1 VEYVVNKRLPTL
13 VYCEED
19 TMPLHS
25 QVLIVGAGPTGLLLA
40 GDLAAAGVSVTLLER
55 RPAHDANLTRA
66 FAVHARTLETLDARG
81 LADDLVT
88 TGARVGALRLLGQ
101 VDLDLSW
108 LPSRYPY
115 LLVTPQYETER
126 LLEAR
131 ARQQGADIVRGVE
144 VQSLQQNADGVEVH
158 TDRGGWRASYVVGAD
173 GVGSTVRQA
182 LGMPFPGRSAVR
194 SVMLA
199 DVKLAHA
206 PTDTLTVNAAGDAFG
221 FLAPFGDGWYRL
233 IAWDKQHPLPDDA
246 PVDLDELR
254 ATLRRAL
261 GTDFGMHDPRWTSRF
276 HSDERQV
283 PQYRSGRVFLAGDA
297 AHVHSPAGGQ
307 GMNTGLQDA
316 ANLSWKLAAAVQGW
330 APPGLLDSYQ
340 QERHPVGRLVLRL
353 SGGLLRVATTPP
365 ALLPAVRA
373 LVATALR
380 IPPLAHRA
388 AGLLSGIAI
397 SYPRL
402 PSAHPLTGRRA
413 PDVRLRDGG
422 RLYQVL
428 RTGRF
433 VLVTTTETPGGPD
446 RVLIHRPVVD
456 RLPSMLVR
464 PDGYV
469 AWAADIPDAAAIAT
483 ALTRWCGW
491 SPPLP

>member
-1 VEYVVNKRLPTL
+1 
-13 VYCEED
+13 
-19 TMPLHS
+19 MPVHS
-25 QVLIVGAGPTGLLLA
+25 QVVIVGAGPTGLLLA
-40 GDLAAAGVSVTLLER
+40 GDLAAAGVPVTVLER
-55 RPAHDANLTRA
+55 RAAQDANLTRA

-81 LADDLVT
+81 LADELVT
-88 TGARVGALRLLGQ
+88 TGARVGALRLLGHA
-101 VDLDLSW
+101 DLDLSW

-131 ARQQGADIVRGVE
+131 ALGQGVDIVRGVD
-144 VQSLQQNADGVEVH
+144 VQSLRQDGDEVQVH
-158 TDRGGWRASYVVGAD
+158 TDRGAWQASYVVGAD

-199 DVKLAHA
+199 DVKLADA

-221 FLAPFGDGWYRL
+221 FLAPFGDGWYRV
-233 IAWDKQHPLPDDA
+233 IAWDKHHPLPDDA

-254 ATLRRAL
+254 ATMRRAL

-316 ANLSWKLAAAVQGW
+316 ANLSWKLTAAVQGH
-330 APPGLLDSYQ
+330 AAPGLLDTYQ

-373 LVATALR
+373 LVAAALR
-380 IPPLAHRA
+380 TPPLAHRA
-388 AGLLSGIAI
+388 AGLISGIAI
-397 SYPRL
+397 NYPR
-402 PSAHPLTGRRA
+402 PAGAHPMTGHRA
-413 PDVRLRDGG
+413 PDVRLTAGE
-422 RLYQVL
+422 RLYQGL
-428 RTGRF
+428 RAGRF
-433 VLVTTTETPGGPD
+433 VLVTTAEAPSGTE
-446 RVLIHRPVVD
+446 RVLVHRPTVE
-456 RLPSMLVR
+456 RIPTMLVR

-469 AWAADIPDAAAIAT
+469 AWAADNPQPTALQAAIT
-483 ALTRWCGW
+483 QWCG
-491 SPPLP
+491 